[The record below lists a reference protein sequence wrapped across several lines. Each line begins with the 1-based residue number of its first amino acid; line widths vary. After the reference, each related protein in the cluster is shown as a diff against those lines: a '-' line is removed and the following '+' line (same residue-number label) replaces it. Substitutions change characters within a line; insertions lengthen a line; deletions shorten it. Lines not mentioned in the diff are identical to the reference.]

1 MSQTN
6 RGATAPPADETA
18 ARIIADFRTLFREIR
33 CVGSERLVRKG
44 ISMGHLH
51 LMSMLD
57 RHGEMAM
64 SRLADLLDVSL
75 SNATGLVDR
84 MEERGLIERRRVAD
98 DRRVVLVQVT
108 EVGRQA
114 MAELELL
121 RNDLLARILGRLDDR
136 QLERLAVSLDDLRGA
151 VAAAIRDDPELLQ
164 HAHGHD
170 ADPGAT
176 AD

>member
-1 MSQTN
+1 MNQT
-6 RGATAPPADETA
+6 GGGETATPAQETA
-18 ARIIADFRTLFREIR
+18 ARIIADFRTMVREIR
-33 CVGSERLVRKG
+33 CIGSERLVRKG
-44 ISMGHLH
+44 VSMGHLH
-51 LMSMLD
+51 LMSILD

-98 DRRVVLVQVT
+98 DRRVVLVRVT

-114 MAELELL
+114 MAELEIL

-136 QLERLAVSLDDLRGA
+136 QLTRLAASLDDLRAA
-151 VAAAIRDDPELLQ
+151 VADAIRDDPDLLE
-164 HAHGHD
+164 HGH
-170 ADPGAT
+170 AAGPT
-176 AD
+176 TTTR

>member
-64 SRLADLLDVSL
+64 SRLADLLD
-75 SNATGLVDR
+75 
-84 MEERGLIERRRVAD
+84 EI
-98 DRRVVLVQVT
+98 
-108 EVGRQA
+108 GR
-114 MAELELL
+114 
-121 RNDLLARILGRLDDR
+121 
-136 QLERLAVSLDDLRGA
+136 
-151 VAAAIRDDPELLQ
+151 
-164 HAHGHD
+164 AHV
-170 ADPGAT
+170 
-176 AD
+176 